1 MGSPRLWTAQLM
13 LIVAVA
19 AADYLVMRIEPD
31 WVLFLVGGLPMQV
44 ALVIGLFRMIRAR
57 LRHENL
63 SPFLVG
69 FEVGGWISHTAFAV
83 VGVAAPQWLDSH
95 LNSMLNM
102 LTPLPGPVLFS
113 PIAWLLLAVSFVMLY
128 LNGLQLGLA
137 LVAGWITQ
145 QSSKRT
151 LLGLSTSPRGS
162 PSDA

>member
-1 MGSPRLWTAQLM
+1 M

-95 LNSMLNM
+95 LSQMLNM
-102 LTPLPGPVLFS
+102 LTPRLGAVMFS
-113 PIAWLLLAVSFVMLY
+113 PIASLLQAVILVTFY

-137 LVAGWITQ
+137 LVAGWIMQ
-145 QSSKRT
+145 RSSKRT
-151 LLGLSTSPRGS
+151 LIPLRTSPHESRI
-162 PSDA
+162 DA